1 MRYMSWT
8 AYDTAIDFRA
18 RLRFPRA
25 AAEPPRRFRSCGVSP
40 VPLFPQESSPCPPN
54 QLLEATKQIKLY
66 APSQKNEPLI
76 KQVDEWFVFYL
87 GSTTFVPASFFIISI
102 NE

>member
-25 AAEPPRRFRSCGVSP
+25 AAEPPRRFRSYGVSP
-40 VPLFPQESSPCPPN
+40 VPLFPQESSPCPP
-54 QLLEATKQIKLY
+54 
-66 APSQKNEPLI
+66 
-76 KQVDEWFVFYL
+76 
-87 GSTTFVPASFFIISI
+87 I
-102 NE
+102 NC

>member
-1 MRYMSWT
+1 MSWT

-54 QLLEATKQIKLY
+54 QLLEATKQIKRY
-66 APSQKNEPLI
+66 APSQKTNHSSNRLMNGS
-76 KQVDEWFVFYL
+76 FLLL